1 MIGCDHAFQ
10 FLENRLVKGD
20 GPTVQYSN
28 LGCFVSGPLFPV
40 KIEHSVIT
48 SANRINTTANEHIIE
63 DNDPEI
69 QSLEEF
75 INSSTLQP
83 TDENDTDFDEQF
95 KSDFMQKIEFK
106 DGNYSVPLPWRPD
119 HAELLTNRRECEA
132 RLRQV
137 MARLRK
143 LNLLN
148 NYTQVM
154 QENLDKGFIS
164 EGSPDDCDTG
174 HYLPHFPVLRDSET
188 TPLRIVF
195 DASSGSPSLNSC
207 LYEGPNMLQDL
218 TELIMLFRTKRIG
231 LSADIARAFLAV
243 HLLESERKWVRFLWY
258 KDNDVSKEL
267 IPYHCNTVIF
277 GNVSS
282 PFALAI
288 TLHKHLSSY
297 DTPVA
302 KDMKTKFYVDN
313 LLTGVDSNQEALD
326 YFQESREIMNHA
338 SFNLRQ
344 WSSNSETLD
353 ERIRSEG
360 VQTKSDI
367 VGVLGLKWDTKSD
380 QISVAKKDLKSS
392 GELSK
397 RKVTSQTASI
407 FDPLG
412 IVAPLTVP
420 AKSYVNNLWRGQKT
434 WDEHLSITERQEWE
448 TIKQESLSLTHML
461 SIPRWLG
468 GDTSKPLQIVVFCDA
483 CPTTAIG
490 CVAYAKQNNKVA
502 LIGSKNKV
510 ISEKNVNFTV
520 PKLEL
525 MAMVL
530 GVNYAETLRNTYIT
544 QYQTIEVVYSTD
556 SEIALYWLRSNKKL
570 KQFVHNRVQTIRQ
583 KSDLTSWYHVSTKQ
597 NAADILSRGATHQEL
612 KDSSWLQGPKW
623 LKDDKTTW
631 PLTALSDLTLNSSVS
646 LTAAFEMQNDF
657 VVTSMVATT
666 PVASI
671 SDVIAQD
678 KFSSWNRLLRITA
691 LVSRAFKPGLKN
703 RNKLSAQDIAN
714 AGKKWITNL
723 QNEHYKHVTDY
734 LKLEQSGRH
743 KLPSRPTIISQLGL
757 VLDKK
762 GTIRCGGRLT
772 NSDVSSDRKYPIL
785 LPNQSYIT
793 TLIVRNA
800 HHNVVHYGLGS
811 TMAYLREKYWVTSM
825 RSTVKKIIG
834 HCVIC
839 KKVSGRPYLTPIA
852 PPLPDFRINDL
863 SAFKSTAVDFTS
875 HLYVRIKDS
884 IQKVYVCLF
893 TCCTT
898 RGIHLEITP
907 DLTVESFLRAF
918 RRFTSTHSV
927 PSLIYCD
934 NAKTFTSAD
943 TELKRLYNIVGTEQ
957 FQNHL
962 SKKGITFKYA
972 PVQASWFA
980 GVHERLIG
988 VTKLALKKTLRK
1000 SLVPI
1005 DEFQTLIKEIQATVN
1020 NRPLTYLSSDP
1031 NELKAITPNNLIYG
1045 HDMSLLPHEGEDNLD
1060 VTYAGRD
1067 KLEKLAY
1074 KRAERLQTF
1083 KKRFYDEYLARLRE
1097 QHQYELSKQNAKAD
1111 IIKID
1116 DVILVHDKDAKR
1128 RHWKLGI
1135 IKELNR
1141 GQDGLTRSALVKT
1154 ATGQSNRAIGKLYPL
1169 ELTVDE
1175 SIERSAQIK
1184 SVQKTKSRPKR
1195 STTDITRL
1203 KIREHLDYYGQ

>member
-1 MIGCDHAFQ
+1 MPGPAGHYNALREFHNRVMGDIRSLENLNVDIYKCAPFIVPIIEKKLPKFFQEKMGNSGQHDAFDLKRFMQSFSEQLENVGERADAPRQSDISHRKSTQNQNRNLNGSKVSLDSFVSVPAAKPKMCQFCNSGHSCFECTLSPTNRYNAVFNKRLCSNRLRTSHIAKECNNRSKCHTCGKKHHTSLHEYFEQKYRNSNNTGMCAVTPKHSDVRKIDINDHVGFKTTNVNSKKRATNRPSTVLLETGYVTLQ
-10 FLENRLVKGD
+10 NKGKEATAGVLIDRGSMSSYIRKNTAQKLQLNPFLENRLVKGD

-28 LGCFVSGPLFPV
+28 LGCFVSGPLFPI

-48 SANRINTTANEHIIE
+48 SADRINTTANEHIIE

-106 DGNYSVPLPWRPD
+106 NGNYSVPLPWRPD

-132 RLRQV
+132 RLRQI

-143 LNLLN
+143 LTLLN

-188 TPLRIVF
+188 TPQRIVF
-195 DASSGSPSLNSC
+195 DASNGSPSLNSC

-243 HLLESERKWVRFLWY
+243 HLLESER
-258 KDNDVSKEL
+258 N
-267 IPYHCNTVIF
+267 
-277 GNVSS
+277 

-313 LLTGVDSNQEALD
+313 LLPGVDSNQEALD
-326 YFQESREIMNHA
+326 YFQESRAIMNHA

-556 SEIALYWLRSNKKL
+556 SEIALYWLRSNKKH

-583 KSDLTSWYHVSTKQ
+583 KSDLTSWYRVSTKQ
-597 NAADILSRGATHQEL
+597 NAADILSRDATHQEL

-657 VVTSMVATT
+657 VVTSMVTTT

-671 SDVIAQD
+671 SDVIA
-678 KFSSWNRLLRITA
+678 
-691 LVSRAFKPGLKN
+691 
-703 RNKLSAQDIAN
+703 
-714 AGKKWITNL
+714 
-723 QNEHYKHVTDY
+723 
-734 LKLEQSGRH
+734 
-743 KLPSRPTIISQLGL
+743 
-757 VLDKK
+757 
-762 GTIRCGGRLT
+762 
-772 NSDVSSDRKYPIL
+772 
-785 LPNQSYIT
+785 
-793 TLIVRNA
+793 
-800 HHNVVHYGLGS
+800 
-811 TMAYLREKYWVTSM
+811 
-825 RSTVKKIIG
+825 
-834 HCVIC
+834 
-839 KKVSGRPYLTPIA
+839 
-852 PPLPDFRINDL
+852 
-863 SAFKSTAVDFTS
+863 
-875 HLYVRIKDS
+875 
-884 IQKVYVCLF
+884 
-893 TCCTT
+893 
-898 RGIHLEITP
+898 
-907 DLTVESFLRAF
+907 
-918 RRFTSTHSV
+918 
-927 PSLIYCD
+927 
-934 NAKTFTSAD
+934 
-943 TELKRLYNIVGTEQ
+943 
-957 FQNHL
+957 
-962 SKKGITFKYA
+962 
-972 PVQASWFA
+972 
-980 GVHERLIG
+980 
-988 VTKLALKKTLRK
+988 
-1000 SLVPI
+1000 
-1005 DEFQTLIKEIQATVN
+1005 
-1020 NRPLTYLSSDP
+1020 
-1031 NELKAITPNNLIYG
+1031 
-1045 HDMSLLPHEGEDNLD
+1045 
-1060 VTYAGRD
+1060 
-1067 KLEKLAY
+1067 
-1074 KRAERLQTF
+1074 
-1083 KKRFYDEYLARLRE
+1083 
-1097 QHQYELSKQNAKAD
+1097 
-1111 IIKID
+1111 
-1116 DVILVHDKDAKR
+1116 
-1128 RHWKLGI
+1128 
-1135 IKELNR
+1135 
-1141 GQDGLTRSALVKT
+1141 
-1154 ATGQSNRAIGKLYPL
+1154 
-1169 ELTVDE
+1169 
-1175 SIERSAQIK
+1175 
-1184 SVQKTKSRPKR
+1184 
-1195 STTDITRL
+1195 
-1203 KIREHLDYYGQ
+1203 